1 MAKVAV
7 NMAATEKDHEA
18 IEKAK
23 KLNNIPWCE
32 QYERMIS
39 GMLYDSLAPELEA
52 GRFRARAWCHKYN
65 NWFPHDDPTMTFRKM
80 GEAREKML
88 PEVLGAVG
96 PESFIEPPFIC
107 DYGSNIR
114 VGSRFYAN
122 FGCVILDCGLV
133 EIGDR
138 VMFGP
143 GVHLYA
149 ATHETE
155 VQTRRDNIEYTKPI
169 VIEDDVWV
177 GGQAVILPG
186 VTIGKGS
193 TISAASVVTR
203 DVPPFSV
210 VRGAPARVV
219 KQVTP
224 VEDMP
229 KGS

>member
-1 MAKVAV
+1 
-7 NMAATEKDHEA
+7 MAATEKDPIA

-23 KLNNIPWCE
+23 HLNNIPWCDE
-32 QYERMIS
+32 YEKMIS
-39 GMLYDSLAPELEA
+39 GMLYNSFVPELEA
-52 GRFRARAWCHKYN
+52 SRFKARAWCHKYN
-65 NWFPHDDPTMTFRKM
+65 NWFPHDDPTMNFRRLC
-80 GEAREKML
+80 EAREAML
-88 PEVLGAVG
+88 PDILGAVG
-96 PESFIEPPFIC
+96 PRSFIEPPFIC
-107 DYGSNIR
+107 DYGANIR
-114 VGSRFYAN
+114 VGASFYAN
-122 FGCVILDCGLV
+122 FGCVVLDCGLV

-155 VQTRRDNIEYTKPI
+155 IQSRRDEIEYTRPI
-169 VIEDDVWV
+169 VVGDDVWV

-224 VEDMP
+224 IDDIP
-229 KGS
+229 KTQ

>member
-1 MAKVAV
+1 
-7 NMAATEKDHEA
+7 MAATEKDQSA

-23 KLNNIPWCE
+23 QLNNIPWCDE
-32 QYERMIS
+32 YEKMIS
-39 GMLYDSLAPELEA
+39 GMLYDSFVSELEA
-52 GRFRARAWCHKYN
+52 GRFRARAWCHKFN
-65 NWFPHDDPTMTFRKM
+65 NWFPHEDPTMDFRRLC
-80 GEAREKML
+80 EARRKLL
-88 PEVLGAVG
+88 PEIFGAVG
-96 PESFIEPPFIC
+96 PESTIEPPFIC

-114 VGSRFYAN
+114 IGSRFFAN
-122 FGCVILDCGLV
+122 FGCIILDCGLV

-143 GVHLYA
+143 NVHLYA

-155 VQTRRDNIEYTKPI
+155 VESRRKDIEYTRPI

-193 TISAASVVTR
+193 TVSAASVVTR
-203 DVPPFSV
+203 DVPPWSV

-224 VEDMP
+224 VEDLP
-229 KGS
+229 KGT